1 MGTTSNMDRIN
12 IQGHCFRCG
21 EKIPEDRLTI
31 NIIGWLFS
39 RAPGEM
45 NWSAGYP
52 CCVTFCKF
60 CEDDMVRMTRE
71 FSLQDA
77 GTAARAEQ
85 DEQVTPIRVNQED
98 LTGKG
103 DWRYWPPAS

>member
-1 MGTTSNMDRIN
+1 MATDPKMNRIN

-39 RAPGEM
+39 KAPGET

-52 CCVTFCKF
+52 CCITFCGF
-60 CEDDMVRMTRE
+60 CEDEMVRMTRE
-71 FSLQDA
+71 KDL
-77 GTAARAEQ
+77 ARTRGEIEAIQQAEAT
-85 DEQVTPIRVNQED
+85 VQEKQNAL
-98 LTGKG
+98 LTGSG
-103 DWRYWPPAS
+103 DYHLWPPAS